1 METVKHVFLFS
12 GKRKSGKDYI
22 SDRLQKR
29 LGLDVCL
36 ILRLSG
42 PLKEQYAK
50 DHGLDYQELL
60 NASFYKETHRA
71 KMIKWGEDIREAN
84 PYFFCQKTV
93 ESAAPGVPVW
103 IVSDARRLSDV
114 IFFKEKYPNQLKLVR
129 ITASDDIRKKR
140 GFIFTEGIDDAES
153 ECGLDKGLEWDITI
167 DNSGDESL
175 LDQNISTLVSL
186 VQNSK

>member
-1 METVKHVFLFS
+1 MFRMSNTHWNL
-12 GKRKSGKDYI
+12 R
-22 SDRLQKR
+22 RR